1 MNIPPLDTAAA
12 ERARQRQ
19 DELTKPRGSLGRL
32 ESLSIALCGMT
43 GRLDWFPSRP
53 MVFVCAA
60 DHGVAAQG
68 VSAYPQQV
76 TAQMVLNFKR
86 GGAAVNALASQMG
99 AALKVVDVGMAGPL
113 PDTTDYTAMRI
124 GQGTRDFT
132 QGEAMTHEQSLHTV
146 TLGQALVRLALS
158 EGANILCL
166 GEMGIGN
173 TTSASAIIAAIT
185 GCPVRQV
192 TGRGTGIDDARFEH
206 KIAVIEKA
214 LALHA
219 PASEHTLRKVGGF
232 EIGVLASIML
242 HAAEQRLP
250 VVLDGLITAAA
261 ALIAQQADPRVC
273 DYLIASH
280 RSVEIGHKVALDYL
294 GLEPLMDLGLRLGE
308 GTGALLALPLIEA
321 AMRTFQNMATFAE
334 AGVSDH
340 VD

>member
-12 ERARQRQ
+12 ECARRRQ
-19 DELTKPRGSLGRL
+19 DQLTKPRGSLGRL
-32 ESLSIALCGMT
+32 ESLSIALCGMI
-43 GRLDWFPSRP
+43 GSLDWLPSTP
-53 MVFVCAA
+53 LVFVCAA

-68 VSAYPQQV
+68 VSAFPQEV
-76 TAQMVLNFKR
+76 TAQMVLNFQR

-99 AALKVVDVGMAGPL
+99 ALLKVVDVGMANDL

-132 QGEAMTHEQSLHTV
+132 QGEAMTHEQSLHTFA
-146 TLGQALVRLALS
+146 LGQALVRLALRD
-158 EGANILCL
+158 GANILCV
-166 GEMGIGN
+166 GEMGIAN

-185 GCPVRQV
+185 GRPVREV
-192 TGRGTGIDDARFEH
+192 TGRGTGIDDARLER
-206 KIAVIEKA
+206 KVTLIEQA

-219 PASEHTLRKVGGF
+219 PAHEHTLRKVGGF

-250 VVLDGLITAAA
+250 VVLDGLITTAA
-261 ALIAQQADPRVC
+261 ALIAHQADPRVC

-280 RSVEIGHKVALDYL
+280 RSVEVGHQVALDYL
-294 GLEPLMDLGLRLGE
+294 GLEPLLDLGMRLGE

-321 AMRTFQNMATFAE
+321 AMRTLQNMATFDE
-334 AGVSDH
+334 AGVSTSD
-340 VD
+340 